1 MANFVWTAKNMWG
14 DPVVREVKSAT
25 VEESKAVLL
34 SEGCTD
40 LVLKEDDII
49 SATLEGFDEKSK
61 VFGDEIVST
70 AEARIK
76 ARDKQN
82 RGAVAAFFG
91 DNAYLFVAIL
101 IIGFAFRFL
110 EPKTAIVTAM
120 VVIPA
125 AAFIFWVRLP
135 LIYYNRINKAKD
147 WHRWDQVLKLVETS
161 ELIRRFHFIKLPKT
175 ELPRCR
181 AQALTGMGRLSE
193 AVYIFQ
199 FAENQP
205 GMPGW
210 LYKSYLSGIYGIAKQ
225 GDKVIELTLEAIA
238 MNPNAALY
246 IDLAESLLRYK
257 RDTAQAR
264 EALAVAEGVTLTDLA
279 APFLHRCRGVLAY
292 LEGDLLLAKKELST
306 SLEISEATRRQ
317 PFRDGMI
324 AIVKA
329 RLCCVHAKMGDNA
342 TAKKLFA
349 QSKDYLV
356 ATDESELL
364 AECQLVMGQ

>member
-1 MANFVWTAKNMWG
+1 MANFVWTVKNTWG
-14 DPVVREVKSAT
+14 ERVVREIKAAT

-49 SATLEGFDEKSK
+49 SAALEGFDEKTK
-61 VFGDEIVST
+61 VFDEEIVST
-70 AEARIK
+70 AEARIH
-76 ARDKQN
+76 ARDKQD
-82 RGAVAAFFG
+82 RDAVAAFLG
-91 DNAYLFVAIL
+91 DNGYLLVAIL
-101 IIGFAFRFL
+101 IIGCGFRFL
-110 EPKTAIVTAM
+110 ESKTAIVTAAI
-120 VVIPA
+120 VVPA
-125 AAFIFWVRLP
+125 AVFIFWVRLP
-135 LIYYNRINKAKD
+135 LVYYNRINKAKD
-147 WHRWDQVLKLVETS
+147 WHRWDKVLKLVETS

-181 AQALTGMGRLSE
+181 AQALTGIGQISE
-193 AVYIFQ
+193 ALYIFQ

-225 GDKVIELTLEAIA
+225 GDKVIELTREAIA
-238 MNPNAALY
+238 LNPNAALY

-257 RDTAQAR
+257 GDTAQAR
-264 EALAVAEGVTLTDLA
+264 EALAVAEVATLTDMA

-292 LEGDLLLAKKELST
+292 LEGNLVLAKKELSV
-306 SLEISEATRRQ
+306 SLEISVATRRQ

-329 RLCCVHAKMGDNA
+329 RLCCVYAKMGDIS
-342 TAKKLFA
+342 TARKLFA

-356 ATDESELL
+356 ATGESELL
-364 AECQLVMGQ
+364 EECQSVMAQ